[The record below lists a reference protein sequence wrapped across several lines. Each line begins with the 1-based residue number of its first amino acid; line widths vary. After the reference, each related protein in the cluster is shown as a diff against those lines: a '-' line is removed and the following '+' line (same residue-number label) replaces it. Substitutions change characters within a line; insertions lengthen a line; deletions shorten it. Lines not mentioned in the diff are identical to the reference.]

1 MSVITELLNRVSGF
15 VLELD
20 PEGAAQIAELAGK
33 RLCLELS
40 APRLTLI
47 IEPTNNGLKI
57 SEPAEDDPG
66 TEPDVT
72 LTGSALDFME
82 MGLSG
87 KSGNVVRDGRIH
99 MTGDVETGQAFQRAL
114 SQLDL
119 DWEEVLARY
128 IGDSP
133 ARKAGVVMRELGLW
147 AQQSVDL
154 TTRNVADV
162 LTEES
167 QILATRPALDRFERN
182 LSTVRGDVDRL
193 GRKLDDLIKK
203 HGVDAGDA

>member
-72 LTGSALDFME
+72 LNGSALDFME

-154 TTRNVADV
+154 ATRNVADV

>member
-1 MSVITELLNRVSGF
+1 MSAITELLNRVSGF

-20 PEGAAQIAELAGK
+20 PEGAAQIAGLSGK
-33 RLCLELS
+33 RLSLELS

-47 IEPTNNGLKI
+47 IEPTENGLKI
-57 SEPAEDDPG
+57 SEPNDKEPD

-72 LTGSALDFME
+72 LCGSALDFVE
-82 MGLSG
+82 MGVSG
-87 KSGNVVRDGRIH
+87 NSGNVVRDGRIH
-99 MTGDVETGQAFQRAL
+99 MSGDVETGQAFQKAL

-133 ARKAGVVMRELGLW
+133 ARKAGLLMRELGLW
-147 AQQSVDL
+147 ARQSVDL

-167 QILATRPALDRFERN
+167 RILAARPALDRFERN
-182 LSTVRGDVDRL
+182 MTAVRGDVDRL
-193 GRKLDDLIKK
+193 GRRLDDLMKK